1 MLLRNK
7 YILYCLILRLGNIQS
22 DHMTIHKSSVK
33 LNISKERGSG
43 TIYLKKELIEKIV
56 PPGENKTS
64 GIIPNVDLLALYDDE
79 KDELTIREP
88 K

>member
-1 MLLRNK
+1 M
-7 YILYCLILRLGNIQS
+7 RLGNIQS
-22 DHMTIHKSSVK
+22 DHMTIHKSTVR
-33 LNISKERGSG
+33 LNINTERGSG

-56 PPGENKTS
+56 PPGIEKTT

>member
-1 MLLRNK
+1 
-7 YILYCLILRLGNIQS
+7 
-22 DHMTIHKSSVK
+22 MTIHKSTVR
-33 LNISKERGSG
+33 LNINTERGSG

-56 PPGENKTS
+56 PPGIEKTT
-64 GIIPNVDLLALYDDE
+64 GIIPNVDLMAFYDDE

>member
-7 YILYCLILRLGNIQS
+7 YILDCLILRLGNIQS
-22 DHMTIHKSSVK
+22 DHMTIHKSTVR
-33 LNISKERGSG
+33 LHINPERGAG
-43 TIYLKKELIEKIV
+43 TIYLKKELVEKLV

-64 GIIPNVDLLALYDDE
+64 GIIPNVYLLALYDDE

-88 K
+88 M

>member
-1 MLLRNK
+1 
-7 YILYCLILRLGNIQS
+7 
-22 DHMTIHKSSVK
+22 MTIHKSTVK

-43 TIYLKKELIEKIV
+43 TIYLKKELVEKIV

-64 GIIPNVDLLALYDDE
+64 GIIPNFDLLALYDNE